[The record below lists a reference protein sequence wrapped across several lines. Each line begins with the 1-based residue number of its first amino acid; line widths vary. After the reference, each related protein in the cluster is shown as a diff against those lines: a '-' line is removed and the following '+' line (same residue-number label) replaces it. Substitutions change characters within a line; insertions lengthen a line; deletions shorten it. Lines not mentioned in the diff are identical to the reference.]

1 MTNEHKLMRWHNW
14 TLIGLRCVFL
24 LLAWLELSNGQAS
37 DATPFSP
44 GDTATVLTVGI
55 LLTILVLIPAL
66 FPKLSFIL
74 NPFVLIGD
82 WIIMALVTYTSG
94 ADTTLMIANGALL
107 IFSSALRL
115 GPGWGVA
122 HTIGIMLIGLFTA
135 REVLR
140 LQEPLQAIGIQ
151 SLPLILLALFGVAA
165 NAWAYSFRRH
175 IQEQQAELA
184 AIEKSKKIQIADL
197 QERTRAIYDMA
208 AVLSSTLHY
217 EKILHAAMNAGW
229 LGLRQREREIEERLI
244 SAMLLFSTEDN
255 MLHVIVGRGL
265 TLADER
271 RFIPGIEGYVGEA
284 LKQCIPIFGASARKD
299 PELGNFVA
307 FQMTRSV
314 MVIPLRAGY
323 DNFGAMVYGSPLPD
337 AFTDEHIELLTAIG
351 TQATVALQNA
361 HLYQNL
367 LEERDKM
374 VEVEEE
380 ARKKLARDLHDGPTQ
395 NVSAIAMR
403 MGVIQKLLEK
413 SPDEVANELKKIEDL
428 ARRTTKEI
436 RHMLFTL
443 RPLVLENQGLA
454 AALSQ
459 LAEKMKETYN
469 QNVTI
474 RVSREAEKSL
484 DSHQQGTLF
493 YIIEEAVNNARK
505 HAQAE
510 TISVMVNRQDD
521 LVTVS
526 IADNGVGFD
535 IDSIMG
541 DYTKR
546 GSLGMVN
553 LRERAEMIN
562 GSLQME
568 SAKGKGTSIT
578 VLIPVR
584 EHGINGQAVTRTQV
598 SPSVAPAAR
607 TTVTMQPIRRPV
619 NSS

>member
-1 MTNEHKLMRWHNW
+1 MTNENKLTRWHDW
-14 TLIGLRCVFL
+14 TLIGLRCLFL
-24 LLAWLELSNGQAS
+24 LLAWLELSSGRAS
-37 DATPFSP
+37 DASNFSP
-44 GDTATVLTVGI
+44 DDTSTVLTVGV
-55 LLTILVLIPAL
+55 LLTVLVLVPAL
-66 FPKLSFIL
+66 FPKFRFML
-74 NPFVLIGD
+74 NPVVVVGD
-82 WIIMALVTYTSG
+82 WIIMALVTYASR

-115 GPGWGVA
+115 GTAWGLA
-122 HTIGIMLIGLFTA
+122 HTVGIMLIGLFTA

-165 NAWAYSFRRH
+165 NAWAYSFKRH
-175 IQEQQAELA
+175 IHEQQSELDA
-184 AIEKSKKIQIADL
+184 AEKSKKTQIADL

-208 AVLSSTLHY
+208 AVLSSTLNY
-217 EKILHAAMNAGW
+217 EKILHATMGAGW
-229 LGLRQREREIEERLI
+229 LGLRHREREIEDRLI
-244 SAMLLFSTEDN
+244 SAMLLFSTDDN
-255 MLHVIVGRGL
+255 MLRVVVSRGL

-271 RFIPGIEGYVGEA
+271 RFIPGIEGYVGET
-284 LKQCIPIFGASARKD
+284 LKLCIPIFGINPRKD

-307 FQMTRSV
+307 FQTARSV
-314 MVIPLRAGY
+314 MIIPLRAGF
-323 DNFGAMVYGSPLPD
+323 DNYGVMVYASPLPD

-367 LEERDKM
+367 LAERDKM

-403 MGVIQKLLEK
+403 AGIIQKMLERT
-413 SPDEVANELKKIEDL
+413 PDEVPGELKKIEDL

-454 AALSQ
+454 AALGQ
-459 LAEKMKETYN
+459 LSEKMKETYS
-469 QNVTI
+469 QNVTV
-474 RVSREAEKSL
+474 RVNRDAEKVL
-484 DSHQQGTLF
+484 DSHQQGTIF

-521 LVTVS
+521 IVTVS
-526 IADNGVGFD
+526 IVDNGLGFD
-535 IDSIMG
+535 IDSVMG
-541 DYTKR
+541 NYSKR

-562 GSLQME
+562 GSLRME

-578 VLIPVR
+578 VLIPIR
-584 EHGINGQAVTRTQV
+584 EHSANGQDATRTQV
-598 SPSVAPAAR
+598 SPVVRKPDL
-607 TTVTMQPIRRPV
+607 TTVKMEPIRRPV
-619 NSS
+619 NPS